1 MSSTSAVTATRSGA
15 PVEAVE
21 ASASTIPTDGGPESD
36 GTLEWDSTTIVVCR
50 IRAGGETGLGYTY
63 GSDAVAGLIEGKL
76 ASVLDGRDAFATGGA
91 WHAMRAALRNA
102 GQAGAGAQALSAVDI
117 ALHDL
122 KAKLLGVPVHRL
134 LGTVDGGV
142 PIYASGGFCSWDDER
157 LAAWTREG
165 APAGRVKIKVG
176 REPERDLH
184 RLEVTRAAA
193 GPDVEL
199 MVDANGAYPTV
210 AEARH
215 WAGEFGR
222 RGVTWLEE
230 PLSSDDIGGLRAVR
244 ETAPGGLAVA
254 AGEYAWSPMDAR
266 RLLEAQAVDVLQL
279 DVTRCGGFTGALAV
293 DALAEAFNVPTSLHC
308 APAASAQVGA
318 AMRSVVHLEHF
329 HDHVRIEGMLF
340 EGAPSPKGGWLA
352 APDRPGIGLRETSSG

>member
-1 MSSTSAVTATRSGA
+1 VEALEATAT
-15 PVEAVE
+15 
-21 ASASTIPTDGGPESD
+21 TIPTEDGPESD

-50 IRAGGETGLGYTY
+50 VSAAGETGLGYTY
-63 GSDAVAGLIEGKL
+63 ADDSAAGLIERKL
-76 ASVLDGRDAFATGGA
+76 AAVVCGHDALATGGA
-91 WHAMRAALRNA
+91 WQAMRAALRNA
-102 GQAGAGAQALSAVDI
+102 GQPGVGATALSAVDI

-122 KAKLLGVPVHRL
+122 KARLLGVPVHRL
-134 LGTVDGGV
+134 LGAVAGGV

-165 APAGRVKIKVG
+165 ARAGRVKIKIG

-184 RLEVTRAAA
+184 RLEVARAAA
-193 GPDVEL
+193 GPQADL
-199 MVDANGAYPTV
+199 MADANGAFRTV
-210 AEARH
+210 AEARR
-215 WAGEFGR
+215 WAAELGR

-230 PLSSDDIGGLRAVR
+230 PLSSDDLGGLCAVR

-254 AGEYAWSPMDAR
+254 AGEYCWSPMDAR
-266 RLLEAQAVDVLQL
+266 RMLVARAVDVLQL

-308 APAASAQVGA
+308 APAVSVQAGA

-329 HDHVRIEGMLF
+329 HDHVRIEGALF
-340 EGAPSPKGGWLA
+340 DGAPSPEGGWLP
-352 APDRPGIGLRETSSG
+352 APDRPGIGLSEASG